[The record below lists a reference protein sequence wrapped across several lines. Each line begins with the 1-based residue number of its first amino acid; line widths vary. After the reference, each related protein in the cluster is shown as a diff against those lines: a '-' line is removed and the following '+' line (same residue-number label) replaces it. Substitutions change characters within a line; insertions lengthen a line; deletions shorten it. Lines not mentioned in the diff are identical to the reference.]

1 MWKRFQDWGARAEM
15 RAPDSDG
22 PRAGKPEQGAG
33 AHRTPE
39 QAVSVPPEVAAGHGP
54 AGARADEVMD
64 LIEADIRRAQ
74 SRLAETSG
82 TMQAASEA
90 GVRGIASIRTDS
102 EMLAGQTEQARASAR
117 LLAET
122 LEAFAQTNEEIDR
135 QARASDSLA
144 TTAGTVAAEANNA
157 IVELRKAITEIKA
170 VVSLISEIAGQTNLL
185 ALNASIEAAR
195 AGKAGAGF
203 AVVASEVKALATQ
216 TRTATGE
223 ISAKIER
230 LMRVADTSTQA
241 MSHIITTVGEIRPV
255 AESVAA
261 AVAGQTQTI
270 TEIGQAAGEVTA
282 FAEAVDHSA
291 RSIREA
297 SLAAEGTQA
306 TIQSSGRQ
314 MGHASDEMARH
325 LLTVLRQTPMG
336 NRRRHPRWPVEIG
349 GRLRTSGATS
359 LPLKT
364 ADLSLGGALVKL
376 QGQTTVP
383 VGAQV
388 TVELDGMP
396 PLRARVAG
404 TSSLGLH
411 LAFDEA
417 SAPAVTT
424 RVAEI
429 ARGYEP
435 ITSRAVRG
443 AQAVAQALEAA
454 LAARELSLA
463 DLFDTDYRPIPGT
476 DPVQYE
482 TRALAVLDRRLP
494 ALQEAIVREDKQIA
508 FAAAVDLNAY
518 LPVHNAAYSKPQR
531 PGDRA
536 WNLANCRNRRI
547 FDDRAGLL
555 AARNLEPH
563 LIQVYARDLGDRVV
577 LMREVD
583 APIHVNG
590 RHWGGFRTA
599 YTL

>member
-1 MWKRFQDWGARAEM
+1 MWKRFQDMGRHAHAHAPEAEGI
-15 RAPDSDG
+15 RAPALPATTSTATGTLVEARLPDAP
-22 PRAGKPEQGAG
+22 PR
-33 AHRTPE
+33 H
-39 QAVSVPPEVAAGHGP
+39 
-54 AGARADEVMD
+54 DEMMD

-74 SRLAETSG
+74 DRLAETSG
-82 TMQAASEA
+82 TMQSASEA
-90 GVRGIASIRTDS
+90 GVRGIASIRHDADV
-102 EMLAGQTEQARASAR
+102 LAGQTEQARASAR

-122 LEAFAQTNEEIDR
+122 LEAFARTNEEIDR

-144 TTAGTVAAEANNA
+144 TTAGTVAGEANNA
-157 IVELRKAITEIKA
+157 IVELGKAIGEIKA
-170 VVSLISEIAGQTNLL
+170 VVALISEIAGQTNLL

-203 AVVASEVKALATQ
+203 AVVANEVKALATQ
-216 TRTATGE
+216 TRNATGE
-223 ISAKIER
+223 ISGKIER

-270 TEIGQAAGEVTA
+270 TEIGRAAGEVTA
-282 FAEAVDHSA
+282 FAEAVDQNA

-297 SLAAEGTQA
+297 ALSAEGTQA

-336 NRRRHPRWPVEIG
+336 NRRRHPRWPVEISGRMRHAG
-349 GRLRTSGATS
+349 GSA
-359 LPLKT
+359 PLTT
-364 ADLSLGGALVKL
+364 ADLSAGGALVKL
-376 QGQTTVP
+376 QQGQTVTA
-383 VGAQV
+383 GTRV
-388 TVELDGMP
+388 TVELDGLP
-396 PLRARVAG
+396 PIPGRVAG
-404 TSSLGLH
+404 LSPLGCH
-411 LAFDEA
+411 VAFDA
-417 SAPAVTT
+417 VSTPAVVQRLEAITQEY
-424 RVAEI
+424 A
-429 ARGYEP
+429 P

-443 AQAVAQALEAA
+443 AAAVAQALEAA
-454 LAARELSLA
+454 VAAGEVTLA
-463 DLFDTDYRPIPGT
+463 DLFDTRYRVIPGT
-476 DPVQYE
+476 DPVQVE
-482 TRALAVLDRRLP
+482 TRALAMLERRLP
-494 ALQEAIVREDKQIA
+494 PILEAIVKEDRKLA
-508 FAAAVDLNAY
+508 FSVAVDVNGY

-555 AARNLEPH
+555 AARNLDPH

-577 LMREVD
+577 MMREVD
-583 APIHVNG
+583 APIHVRG

-599 YTL
+599 YQL

>member
-1 MWKRFQDWGARAEM
+1 
-15 RAPDSDG
+15 
-22 PRAGKPEQGAG
+22 
-33 AHRTPE
+33 
-39 QAVSVPPEVAAGHGP
+39 
-54 AGARADEVMD
+54 MD

-74 SRLAETSG
+74 SRLADTSG

-90 GVRGIASIRTDS
+90 GVRGISSIRHDADT
-102 EMLAGQTEQARASAR
+102 LATQTEQARASAR
-117 LLAET
+117 MLAET
-122 LEAFAQTNEEIDR
+122 LEAFAETNEEIDR

-157 IVELRKAITEIKA
+157 IVELRNAIAEIKA

-203 AVVASEVKALATQ
+203 AVVANEVKALATQ
-216 TRTATGE
+216 TRNATGE
-223 ISAKIER
+223 ISGKIER

-261 AVAGQTQTI
+261 AVAGQTHTI
-270 TEIGQAAGEVTA
+270 TEIGRAAGEVTA
-282 FAEAVDHSA
+282 FAEAVDQNA

-297 SLAAEGTQA
+297 ALSAEQTQS
-306 TIQSSGRQ
+306 TIQASGRQ

-336 NRRRHPRWPVEIG
+336 NRRRHARWPVEIG
-349 GRLRTSGATS
+349 GRLRQGGGAVQI
-359 LPLKT
+359 KT

-376 QGQTTVP
+376 PPGQSAP
-383 VGAQV
+383 VGARI
-388 TVELDGMP
+388 TLELDGMP
-396 PLRARVAG
+396 ALPARVAG
-404 TSSLGLH
+404 TSALGCH
-411 LAFDEA
+411 VAFEEVGA
-417 SAPAVTT
+417 AAVAK
-424 RVAEI
+424 RVETI
-429 ARGYEP
+429 AHDYEP
-435 ITSRAVRG
+435 ITSRAIRG
-443 AQAVAQALEAA
+443 AAAVAQALEAA
-454 LAARELSLA
+454 VSAGELTLA
-463 DLFDTDYRPIPGT
+463 DLFDTNYRPIPGT
-476 DPVQYE
+476 DPVQVE
-482 TRALAVLDRRLP
+482 TRALKVLERRLP
-494 ALQEAIVREDKQIA
+494 AIQEALVKEDRQLA
-508 FAAAVDLNAY
+508 FTVAVDVNGY

-577 LMREVD
+577 MMREVD
-583 APIHVNG
+583 APIHVRG

>member
-1 MWKRFQDWGARAEM
+1 MWKRFQDQGRHAQARAPE
-15 RAPDSDG
+15 REGVPAPPAPSG
-22 PRAGKPEQGAG
+22 E
-33 AHRTPE
+33 T
-39 QAVSVPPEVAAGHGP
+39 GP
-54 AGARADEVMD
+54 ANRPHTEPVRHDEMID

-74 SRLAETSG
+74 LRLAETSG

-90 GVRGIASIRTDS
+90 GVRGIASIRHDADV
-102 EMLAGQTEQARASAR
+102 LAGQTEQARASAR

-122 LEAFAQTNEEIDR
+122 LDAFAETNEEIDR

-144 TTAGTVAAEANNA
+144 TTAGTAAAEANTA
-157 IVELRKAITEIKA
+157 IVELRRAITEIKA

-216 TRTATGE
+216 TRNATGE
-223 ISAKIER
+223 ISGKIER

-270 TEIGQAAGEVTA
+270 IEIGQAAGEVTA
-282 FAEAVDHSA
+282 FAEAVDQNA

-297 SLAAEGTQA
+297 ALSAEQTQS

-336 NRRRHPRWPVEIG
+336 NRRRHSRWPVEIG
-349 GRLRTSGATS
+349 GRLRHAGGATAMT
-359 LPLKT
+359 T

-376 QGQTTVP
+376 PQDQRIAAGTR
-383 VGAQV
+383 V
-388 TVELDGMP
+388 TLELDGLP
-396 PLRARVAG
+396 PLPARVAG
-404 TSSLGLH
+404 LSLLGCH
-411 LAFDEA
+411 IAFEQVA
-417 SAPAVTT
+417 NPAVAT
-424 RVAEI
+424 RVERLAQDY
-429 ARGYEP
+429 AP

-443 AQAVAQALEAA
+443 AAAVAQALEAA
-454 LAARELSLA
+454 LDAGELTLA
-463 DLFDTDYRPIPGT
+463 DLFDTNYRTIPGT
-476 DPVQYE
+476 DPVQVE
-482 TRALAVLDRRLP
+482 TRALAMLERRLP
-494 ALQEAIVREDKQIA
+494 PILEAIVKEDRA
-508 FAAAVDLNAY
+508 LSFSVAVDLNGY

-555 AARNLEPH
+555 AARNLDPH

-577 LMREVD
+577 MMREVD
-583 APIHVNG
+583 APIHVRG